1 MKKSILY
8 GILLLLSA
16 CGKTLPNVPS
26 DIIQKEKMIQILVDV
41 HVADAVLENKNGT
54 DRRVPEQ
61 TTAIYTQIYKNHG
74 ITRAEFLKSYHYY
87 ETQPELMDKLYE
99 ELLSELSR
107 RQAQLSK

>member
-1 MKKSILY
+1 M
-8 GILLLLSA
+8 
-16 CGKTLPNVPS
+16 
-26 DIIQKEKMIQILVDV
+26 
-41 HVADAVLENKNGT
+41 
-54 DRRVPEQ
+54 
-61 TTAIYTQIYKNHG
+61 YTQIYKNHG